1 MKTLSLTLAAL
12 AISLCSAA
20 QTKWVNP
27 LEQDYTTI
35 QNQAWPEEIGKTYVR
50 LPDRAE
56 VNVRKPLWDLSRNSA
71 GLSLFFVTD
80 APRIT
85 VRYTVDGPLS
95 MPHMPTTGVSGVD
108 LYRVDSDGTE
118 DFCFG
123 SYSFADTVSY
133 HYNNLPKGTAEYHL
147 NLPLYNTVKW
157 LEIGVPE
164 GSTFELLERNSA
176 KPVVVYGTSIAQGAC
191 SSRPGMAW
199 INIMRRELGNMP
211 VVNLGFS
218 GNGRLEPEMLSLIS
232 EIDAAI
238 YVLDCMPNLTQK
250 SEQEVYDLVMAA
262 VKQLRATRQAPILLV
277 EHAGYSN
284 APSNASQLEL
294 YTRLNAGQ
302 RRAFEQLQAEG
313 TPNLYYITHDEIAM
327 PADGWVD
334 YVHPSDLGAQRQ
346 ADVVAPRV
354 RAILNMK

>member
-1 MKTLSLTLAAL
+1 MKAVSLTVAALTLA
-12 AISLCSAA
+12 LCGAA
-20 QTKWVNP
+20 QTKWINP
-27 LEQDYTTI
+27 LEAGYYTV
-35 QNQAWPEEIGKTYVR
+35 QNQAWPEEIGKSYVR

-56 VNVRKPLWDLSRNSA
+56 KDVRKPLWDLSRNSA
-71 GLSLFFVTD
+71 GLSLYFVTD

-85 VRYTVDGPLS
+85 VRYTIDGPLA
-95 MPHMPTTGVSGVD
+95 MHHMPATGVSGVD
-108 LYRVDSDGTE
+108 LYRQDANGTE
-118 DFCFG
+118 EYCFG
-123 SYSFADTVSY
+123 GYAFNDTVSY
-133 HYNNLPKGTAEYHL
+133 SYNNLPAGEAEYHL
-147 NLPLYNTVKW
+147 NLPLFNTVKW

-164 GSTFELLERNSA
+164 GSSFKLLERNA
-176 KPVVVYGTSIAQGAC
+176 DKPVVVYGTSIAHGAC

-199 INIMRRELGNMP
+199 VNIMRRQLGNEP

-218 GNGRLEPEMLSLIS
+218 GNGRLEPEMISLIN
-232 EIDAAI
+232 EIDAQLYI
-238 YVLDCMPNLTQK
+238 LDCMPNLTTR

-262 VKQLRATRQAPILLV
+262 VKQIRAEHPTPILLV

-284 APSNASQLEL
+284 APTNASQLEL

-346 ADVVAPRV
+346 ADVVSSRV
-354 RAILNMK
+354 HAILNK